1 MEFICNNKVYKFEE
15 NIKWIS
21 VPINGVSYCGVCIID
36 QNTDK
41 FYKFENTKSNNQK
54 ITLNY
59 SIVDH
64 KDNIKITKL
73 KGTNTL
79 FLYRCKNEWNLV
91 NDKENEVTIFI
102 KINNNEIEKI
112 LFIFDKCEKDLL
124 EKIEGIQISKI

>member
-21 VPINGVSYCGVCIID
+21 VPINEVNYCGVCIID
-36 QNTDK
+36 PNTDK